1 MNVPQQSIDFSN
13 VHARLEHD
21 VTRPGELSVF
31 LKRIE
36 VTPKRKKND
45 EARLKLTIMR
55 CSLQTPIYPFSAC
68 TGSISISPEPLAAQI
83 MAYATTAYQ
92 VPTLEE
98 SVLHDDDTII
108 PINEEINKG
117 VDIAKIKQSSRTRKA
132 IGVFAKS
139 LKHFRTFV
147 DDLKGT
153 QDDLPGSLKY
163 P

>member
-1 MNVPQQSIDFSN
+1 
-13 VHARLEHD
+13 
-21 VTRPGELSVF
+21 
-31 LKRIE
+31 
-36 VTPKRKKND
+36 
-45 EARLKLTIMR
+45 
-55 CSLQTPIYPFSAC
+55 
-68 TGSISISPEPLAAQI
+68 

-98 SVLHDDDTII
+98 SVLQDDDTII

-117 VDIAKIKQSSRTRKA
+117 VDIAKIKQSLRTRKA

-153 QDDLPGSLKY
+153 QDDLTYPIPVRTGNMVSNFDWFLDRRPHTNYLKIARERFYTLLSLPASSLRDSDLPPKN
-163 P
+163 